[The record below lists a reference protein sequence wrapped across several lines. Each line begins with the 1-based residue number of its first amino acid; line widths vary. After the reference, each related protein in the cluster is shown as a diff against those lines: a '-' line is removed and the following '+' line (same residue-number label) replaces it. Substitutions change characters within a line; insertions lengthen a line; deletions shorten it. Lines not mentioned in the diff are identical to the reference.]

1 MDVSEEASRTTTG
14 LLVGVD
20 ISSVLRPMDLGTSN
34 IYTYSNPPPLLFP
47 SLQFFYLKHLSTSLH
62 F

>member
-20 ISSVLRPMDLGTSN
+20 ISSVLRPMDLGSL
-34 IYTYSNPPPLLFP
+34 IVPSP
-47 SLQFFYLKHLSTSLH
+47 SLPF
-62 F
+62 